1 MIPLNIPAKAMP
13 MPSSSNHSA
22 GTGALTSKSPVALL
36 KRLLRRVFFEIFA
49 RVKAV
54 DVLGPTVIREI
65 PVDSPYQAW
74 LRKVSTEIPIFGQEN
89 VDDVATLPLRPWP
102 QMGQGVT
109 GEYLRFQGH
118 QIIDGR
124 IVEIPAGGHTFG
136 KRLFCEQDIY
146 IIGGSGYT
154 ILQQEGKQEQRFS
167 WGRGDLFSVPLNVR
181 HMHFSNSGSSAR
193 MLIITSFPMILNLL
207 GDEKFIF
214 ENPFVTADRY
224 DGAADYFSPRENEE
238 GLLVRT
244 NLVRNIQGIRTR
256 SFEYRGKG
264 NTTFRP
270 QMAGNRMLCAH
281 VSEIPPKAYKKAH
294 RQSGEA
300 FVLVLSG
307 AGYSLAWPE
316 GAWYKKGRVNWNKGT
331 LFSPPPYWYH
341 QNFNPGPEPARYL
354 AINTP
359 TPVRNLGLRFSD
371 QLEVDLEEVRREWEK
386 ELQMLL

>member
-1 MIPLNIPAKAMP
+1 M
-13 MPSSSNHSA
+13 SNSPKNSA
-22 GTGALTSKSPVALL
+22 GTGVLTSNAPAAFL
-36 KRLLRRVFFEIFA
+36 KRLARRVFFELFA

-54 DVLGPTVIREI
+54 DVLGPTIVREI
-65 PVDSPYQAW
+65 PVDSPYQTW
-74 LRKVSTEIPIFGQEN
+74 LQKVGTEIPIFAREN

-102 QMGQGVT
+102 QMGPEVT

-124 IVEIPAGGHTFG
+124 ILEFPAGGHTFSQ
-136 KRLFCEQDIY
+136 RLFCEQDIY
-146 IIGGSGYT
+146 IVGGSGYT
-154 ILQQEGKQEQRFS
+154 VLQQEGKQEQRVS
-167 WGRGDLFSVPLNVR
+167 WGCGDLFSVPLNVR
-181 HMHFSNSGSSAR
+181 HAHFGSSESTAR
-193 MLIITSFPMILNLL
+193 MLVISSFPMILNLL
-207 GDEKFIF
+207 GDEKFVF
-214 ENPFVTADRY
+214 ENPFVSIDRY
-224 DGAADYFSPRENEE
+224 DGAADYFRPRENEE
-238 GLLVRT
+238 DLLVRT
-244 NLVRNIQGIRTR
+244 NLVRNIEGIKTR

-270 QMAGNRMLCAH
+270 QMAGNSMLCAH
-281 VSEIPPKAYKKAH
+281 VSEIPPKAWKKAH

-307 AGYSLAWPE
+307 AGYSLTWPE
-316 GAWYKKGRVNWNKGT
+316 EAWHKKRRVNWKKGT

-341 QNFNPGPEPARYL
+341 QNFNSGSEPARYL

-386 ELQMLL
+386 ELQVLLQ